1 MSDEVTDFIDALAAY
16 VAAQLVA
23 SPGAADY
30 DVGRVHVADARNHL
44 FRPGGP
50 GGTDEADDL
59 YALRELCRVDDGT
72 MELVPDR
79 GRLERVARN
88 YFGPAAF

>member
-16 VAAQLVA
+16 VAAQLAA

-50 GGTDEADDL
+50 G
-59 YALRELCRVDDGT
+59 RNR
-72 MELVPDR
+72 R
-79 GRLERVARN
+79 GR
-88 YFGPAAF
+88 